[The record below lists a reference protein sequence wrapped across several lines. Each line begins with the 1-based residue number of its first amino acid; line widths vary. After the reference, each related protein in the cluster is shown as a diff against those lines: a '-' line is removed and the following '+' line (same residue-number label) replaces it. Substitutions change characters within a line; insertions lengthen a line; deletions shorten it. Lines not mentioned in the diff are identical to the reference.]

1 MAIDLDAYFD
11 KISKVRMV
19 HRVLILVVTVVV
31 LLGIFLYFVHTKT
44 KEIAS
49 VKSDLDKLEN
59 KINHAKKKEKD
70 LEKLEAELTEA
81 QDQLIVALRLLPEA
95 SEIPSLLKSITKL
108 GNDSHLQFLLFSP
121 EREVPKEE
129 LYVEIPVSMEVMGG
143 YHDVAM
149 FFDKIGKLDRI
160 VNIANVSMKPA
171 KPDTTM
177 LRTKCRALT
186 YRFKEKEK
194 AKGVQKKKKK

>member
-1 MAIDLDAYFD
+1 MAIYLDAYFD
-11 KISKVRMV
+11 KISKLRMV

-31 LLGIFLYFVHTKT
+31 LLGIFFAVVHTKT

-49 VKSDLDKLEN
+49 VRSEVNMLEDQ
-59 KINHAKKKEKD
+59 INRAKKKAED

-81 QDQLIVALRLLPEA
+81 QDQLIVALRLLPTS

-108 GNDSHLQFLLFSP
+108 GNDSDLQFLLFSP

-177 LRTKCRALT
+177 LRTTCRALT

-194 AKGVQKKKKK
+194 AEGVQKKKKK